1 MSKRAEPDEVN
12 GSLMPFSYQAGL
24 IAMTVIAYIMAPFV
38 ARHSAPL
45 AFAIE
50 LGLVAITQLRAFHDR
65 HLLKEQGLGGVSVL
79 LILF

>member
-1 MSKRAEPDEVN
+1 
-12 GSLMPFSYQAGL
+12 MPYSYQAGL

-50 LGLVAITQLRAFHDR
+50 LGLVAFTALRAFHDR
-65 HLLKEQGLGGVSVL
+65 HLLKEPGLGRVSVL
-79 LILF
+79 VMLFFWAVLDLSLM